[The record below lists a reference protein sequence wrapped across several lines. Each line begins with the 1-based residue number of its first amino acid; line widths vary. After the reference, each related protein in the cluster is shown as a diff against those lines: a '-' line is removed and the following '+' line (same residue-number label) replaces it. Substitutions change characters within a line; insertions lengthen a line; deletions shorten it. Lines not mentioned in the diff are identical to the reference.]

1 MKRLFL
7 MSEHL
12 YATINI
18 GAGIF
23 QKIYL
28 LLLYITLSVKRWLGK
43 APSFKRLKK
52 IKIQW
57 EEKVA
62 TFYIKH
68 QIDFDILRETF
79 VDNQYEIDNTI
90 QPKVIVDLGS
100 NIGATVLK
108 FHLQYPNALIYAFEP
123 DPNNFEWL
131 KLNTAAFSD
140 KITLDERPIS
150 GTSGEEVKF
159 YTGSQYHWSSS
170 LINRDGKTDNFIQR
184 TTLSI
189 DDMIKEY
196 ELDKIDILKCD
207 IEGAEEDVFKHC
219 TEWDSINYVI
229 GELHPRLITLST
241 EDFFSLF
248 PSFTLQALD
257 TKSWVFKLKNQNL
270 P

>member
-1 MKRLFL
+1 MG
-7 MSEHL
+7 EHL
-12 YATINI
+12 CETASI
-18 GAGIF
+18 GAGVS

-28 LLLYITLSVKRWLGK
+28 LFLYIILSVKRWSGK
-43 APSFKRLKK
+43 LPSFKKHKK

-57 EEKVA
+57 EGKIA

-68 QIDFDILRETF
+68 QIDLDILRETF
-79 VDNQYEIDNTI
+79 VDNQYEIDNAL

-108 FHLQYPNALIYAFEP
+108 FHLQYPGAIIYAFEP

-140 KITLDERPIS
+140 KVILDERPIS
-150 GTSGEEVKF
+150 GISGKKVKF

-170 LINRDGKTDNFIQR
+170 LLNREGKTDNFVQR

-196 ELDKIDILKCD
+196 KLDKIDMLKCD
-207 IEGAEEDVFKHC
+207 IEGAEEDAFKHC
-219 TEWDSINYVI
+219 TKWDNINYII
-229 GELHPRLITLST
+229 GELHPKLITLSAD
-241 EDFFSLF
+241 DFFSLF
-248 PSFTLQALD
+248 PNFTLLALD